1 MIKEIGVER
10 MPAVVF
16 VTASDQY
23 ALRAFEVHALDYLI
37 KPFTDERFHEA
48 LARAKRQVRQ
58 GRVSALS
65 HTLADLLEGNGA
77 SLAGGGGG
85 GGGARRFVVKS
96 GGRVT
101 LLPVRDVDWIEAAG
115 DYARLHVG
123 KTSPVIR
130 DTMKALEAQLDPTR
144 FIRIHRSTI
153 VNIER
158 VKELQPMFKGEYVI
172 VLFDGTA
179 LKLSRGYRDHL
190 EARLGKRI

>member
-1 MIKEIGVER
+1 MITTIGVAR

-37 KPFTDERFHEA
+37 TPFSDERFREA
-48 LARAKRQVRQ
+48 LDRAKRQVRQ
-58 GRVSALS
+58 GRVSELG
-65 HTLADLLEGNGA
+65 HRLADLLDGNGA
-77 SLAGGGGG
+77 GHAGGGGG
-85 GGGARRFVVKS
+85 AGAAARRFVIKS

-115 DYARLHVG
+115 DYARLHAG
-123 KTSPVIR
+123 KLSPVVR
-130 DTMKALEAQLDPTR
+130 DTMKGLEAQLDPTR

-172 VLFDGTA
+172 VLFDGT
-179 LKLSRGYRDHL
+179 
-190 EARLGKRI
+190 

>member
-58 GRVSALS
+58 GRVSELS
-65 HTLADLLEGNGA
+65 HQLAGLLDGNGA
-77 SLAGGGGG
+77 SLPGGASGS
-85 GGGARRFVVKS
+85 ARRFVVKS

-101 LLPVRDVDWIEAAG
+101 LLPVRDVDWIEAEG

-172 VLFDGTA
+172 VLFDGTV